1 MASPFKWHALLAAVF
16 VITSLTWYIFREW
29 RLALV
34 KRSAMEDDAM
44 ELAMSTVV
52 KVSV

>member
-1 MASPFKWHALLAAVF
+1 MAVPYKWHSLLAAVF